1 MKGEDGMQKPLKE
14 IKSENHRVWITQP
27 HELRTIVKRQEN
39 AFEIAKGKF
48 LESGNIELVIQTAEA
63 FGRGLFNEVI
73 KDKPKEWTMKE
84 WLVLATEQI
93 LNPLGEGA
101 TFTKI
106 SDEEVKSLVFRNLL
120 HEESP
125 DSATVSLFTYG
136 FLRGMFLSAFPEGE
150 LLMKSTMAAGAPMSE
165 FIFRAQA
172 NGLDHGE
179 RERIKHEFTTMK
191 KID

>member
-1 MKGEDGMQKPLKE
+1 MQKPLKE
-14 IKSENHRVWITQP
+14 INSVNHRVWITQP
-27 HELRTIVKRQEN
+27 HELRTIVKRREN

-48 LESGNIELVIQTAEA
+48 LESGNIELVMQTAEA
-63 FGRGLFNEVI
+63 FGRGLFTEFV
-73 KDKPKEWTMKE
+73 KDNPKEWTMKK
-84 WLVLATEQI
+84 WLVSATEQI
-93 LNPLGEGA
+93 FNPLGEGA

-125 DSATVSLFTYG
+125 DPATVSLFTYG

-179 RERIKHEFTTMK
+179 RERIKNEFTTMK